1 MIHNDLPHAEDV
13 NYWKTSKSS
22 PDTWMERSRRQIEKL
37 GGEVLAEGFGSEPG
51 MGRAA
56 YMLAF
61 ELDGERFKVVWPVL
75 PSKTG
80 NERAA
85 RVQAATLLY
94 HDIKARSISSAVL
107 GTRVAFFSFL
117 ALPDGRTAADIA
129 APELVRLTPTLL
141 QAPGKMA
148 GAEI

>member
-1 MIHNDLPHAEDV
+1 MIHNGLPYAEDV

-22 PDTWMERSRRQIEKL
+22 PDIWMERTKRQIENL
-37 GGEVLAEGFGSEPG
+37 GGTVLAEGFGSEPG
-51 MGRAA
+51 TGRAA

-75 PSKTG
+75 LSKAG

-94 HDIKARSISSAVL
+94 HDIKAKCISAAVL
-107 GTRVAFFSFL
+107 GTRAAFFSFL
-117 ALPDGRTAADIA
+117 ALSDGRTATDIA
-129 APELVRLTPTLL
+129 APELVRLTPALL
-141 QAPGKMA
+141 RAPV
-148 GAEI
+148 EDICYD